1 LKLKSVL
8 HSLIVIAYN
17 SSYKSLNSMDANII
31 NTFNNSTNTIWSIV
45 TMLLEAK
52 MVHTGIGPL
61 MSTHASVLVDSVG
74 PPSAEVCRT
83 AASFP

>member
-1 LKLKSVL
+1 VSEG
-8 HSLIVIAYN
+8 VI
-17 SSYKSLNSMDANII
+17 DD
-31 NTFNNSTNTIWSIV
+31 
-45 TMLLEAK
+45 LEDFLQWRQRVAGVRRRGRRALDVQK
-52 MVHTGIGPL
+52 IGQERGL